1 MPYANCFPNACIG
14 EGDTARSDLDSWH
27 GGHDNHHFAALD
39 GGRAIKGV
47 HRDYGICLDAPSN
60 EETHDRVRRTGAASY
75 GPRKSTGLD
84 SNIGRPDGTPHRY
97 RVIGYDDRGFG
108 RYGDRNIDGPLN
120 HARCARDS
128 KVYARADRNVG
139 GQAGLQRLIA
149 RNQLQA
155 SI

>member
-1 MPYANCFPNACIG
+1 
-14 EGDTARSDLDSWH
+14 
-27 GGHDNHHFAALD
+27 
-39 GGRAIKGV
+39 
-47 HRDYGICLDAPSN
+47 
-60 EETHDRVRRTGAASY
+60 
-75 GPRKSTGLD
+75 
-84 SNIGRPDGTPHRY
+84 
-97 RVIGYDDRGFG
+97 VIGYDDRGFG